1 MGPQRC
7 LNCFPS
13 LPIKLA
19 REALIRF
26 ARRSYSRIIQ
36 RMNNLKMKILERVYA
51 EPWLTVGGL
60 ADRISPGR
68 RTEKDIQ
75 DLVKKGYLLDKR
87 GLHLSEKGLA
97 CIDSSS
103 RKNRMIQVGK
113 YLLAMAGGV
122 VIAVAAQWL
131 WSLFQSAR

>member
-1 MGPQRC
+1 M
-7 LNCFPS
+7 
-13 LPIKLA
+13 
-19 REALIRF
+19 
-26 ARRSYSRIIQ
+26 Q
-36 RMNNLKMKILERVYA
+36 RMNNLNTKILERVYA

-68 RTEKDIQ
+68 RTEKTIQ
-75 DLVKKGYLLDKR
+75 DFVKKGYLLDNR
-87 GLHLSEKGLA
+87 GLQVSKKGLA

-103 RKNRMIQVGK
+103 RRNRMMRIGK
-113 YLLAMAGGV
+113 YVLAMAGGV